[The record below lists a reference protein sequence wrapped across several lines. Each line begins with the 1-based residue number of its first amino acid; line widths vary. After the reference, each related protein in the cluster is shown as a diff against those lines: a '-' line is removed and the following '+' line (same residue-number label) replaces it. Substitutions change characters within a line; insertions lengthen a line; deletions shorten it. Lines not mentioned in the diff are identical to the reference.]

1 MSIIP
6 WAKRKK
12 KPGVAGEAKGSRTIW
27 YMWLGCR
34 FLEFE
39 ALGFLN
45 ADHWV
50 SRENFP
56 GGVGG
61 VGVNYFGNYLKDIAK
76 RGKFLFADDIAGWD
90 TRISSEDLEDEE
102 TLLTE
107 LAVDPFHRALISA
120 TMRLAYQNIVAMFPR
135 THSKYGSGTVMDVV
149 GRRDQ
154 RGSGQVVTYA
164 LNTITNGK
172 VQVARML
179 ESDGLLHASPLVI
192 NKWLADN
199 MERILGDMVIAGD
212 DVVVSTNNR
221 NFAFSL
227 EYLELTGKTRKNI
240 PKGPHRDWRVTGKR
254 WSFAPTTFMSY
265 P

>member
-1 MSIIP
+1 MFHGKRYRTLCTINHSGIWLVENITFTYKASVRCVSIIP

-12 KPGVAGEAKGSRTIW
+12 KSGVAGEAKGSRTIW
-27 YMWLGCR
+27 YMRLSCR

-76 RGKFLFADDIAGWD
+76 KGKFLFADHIAGWD

-107 LAVDPFHRALISA
+107 LAVDPCHRALISA

-154 RGSGQVVTYA
+154 RGS
-164 LNTITNGK
+164 
-172 VQVARML
+172 
-179 ESDGLLHASPLVI
+179 
-192 NKWLADN
+192 
-199 MERILGDMVIAGD
+199 
-212 DVVVSTNNR
+212 R
-221 NFAFSL
+221 NIRP
-227 EYLELTGKTRKNI
+227 KHHNQW
-240 PKGPHRDWRVTGKR
+240 KGPGCPYVGE
-254 WSFAPTTFMSY
+254 
-265 P
+265 